1 MNRVRRAGSG
11 GSGRFRRRLRL
22 VAPLALGI
30 LVAGCAVSVDGTAR
44 PGANLTP
51 RLLTGSTI
59 QGVLLG
65 DSALSRI
72 LNQSFMIDSRY
83 PPRFGGPETLQD
95 DGAASPGSCLGVAWM
110 LQQDVY
116 QPGEVRHVAVETW
129 RNAATPVEVT
139 SVKEAVVSL
148 PTAADARALFAKFSE
163 QWRTC
168 DGTTSPLPGSMF
180 RLNAKTTNVQA
191 ADSVVAATVSTGFA
205 SLSSDAAA
213 IPAGRAIGVR
223 GNCLVEVEVD
233 FFSTSSPSRQR
244 AGDVNTAAVEIA
256 HAMMDSVSALS

>member
-95 DGAASPGSCLGVAWM
+95 DGAASPGGCLGVAWM

-180 RLNAKTTNVQA
+180 RLPIRLSRQLFRQDLRRSARMRQPSRRGA
-191 ADSVVAATVSTGFA
+191 PLA
-205 SLSSDAAA
+205 SAGIASS
-213 IPAGRAIGVR
+213 RWR
-223 GNCLVEVEVD
+223 
-233 FFSTSSPSRQR
+233 STSSVRQAR
-244 AGDVNTAAVEIA
+244 RVKGP
-256 HAMMDSVSALS
+256 AMSTLLP

>member
-1 MNRVRRAGSG
+1 MNQKCRAGG
-11 GSGRFRRRLRL
+11 GNPRSPRWL
-22 VAPLALGI
+22 VTPLAVVM
-30 LVAGCAVSVDGTAR
+30 LVAGCATAVDGTAR
-44 PGANLTP
+44 PGANFKARPLS
-51 RLLTGSTI
+51 GSTI
-59 QGVLLG
+59 KQVLLG
-65 DSALSRI
+65 PSALSRI
-72 LNQSFMIDSRY
+72 LNQSFRIDPHL
-83 PPRFGGPETLQD
+83 PPRFGGPEALRD
-95 DGAASPGSCLGVAWM
+95 DGWDSPGDCLGVAAV
-110 LQQDVY
+110 LQQVVY
-116 QPGEVRHVAVETW
+116 QSSKVTHAAVETW
-129 RNAATPVEVT
+129 RHVARSAEGVSVT
-139 SVKEAVVSL
+139 EGVVSL
-148 PTAADARALFAKFSE
+148 PTAGDARARFAKFSE